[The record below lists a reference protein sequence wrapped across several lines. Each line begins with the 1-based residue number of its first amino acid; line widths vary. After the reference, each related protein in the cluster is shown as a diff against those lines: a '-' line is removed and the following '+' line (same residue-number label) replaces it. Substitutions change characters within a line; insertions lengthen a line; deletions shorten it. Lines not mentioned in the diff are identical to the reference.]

1 MHVAHQA
8 AITPLSTLSLLVRKP
23 LSLDIVSVIV
33 IADII
38 VKEKIL
44 TSMSLDSV
52 SDTRFTPALGQQEA
66 HREHI
71 WIHNNIINGFHLRTD
86 DVSSK

>member
-1 MHVAHQA
+1 MHVADQA
-8 AITPLSTLSLLVRKP
+8 AKTPLSTLSLLVRKP

-52 SDTRFTPALGQQEA
+52 SDTSFTPALGQQEA

-71 WIHNNIINGFHLRTD
+71 WIQNNIINGFHLRTD